1 MSKEQDRRKFQEL
14 INKVYTKMRKNM
26 DKFKMRIDFWLLDHV
41 V

>member
-26 DKFKMRIDFWLLDHV
+26 DKFKMRIDF
-41 V
+41 